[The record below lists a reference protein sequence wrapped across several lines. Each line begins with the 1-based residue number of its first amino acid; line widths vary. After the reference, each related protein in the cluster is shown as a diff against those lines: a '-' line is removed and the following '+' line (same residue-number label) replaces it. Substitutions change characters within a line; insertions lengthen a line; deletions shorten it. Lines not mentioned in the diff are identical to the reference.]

1 LKDPRYDAVGSS
13 SLREELFT
21 AFLKVKSTDLA
32 VENPSSNEKASTQSQ
47 NPHETKQE
55 RKERAV
61 REREQKVKAELQLI
75 EGRIDKS
82 RTQLNREEG
91 ELEFKYSFIFS
102 FMTPNNTDS
111 LRTLLT
117 DAVRDPQV

>member
-1 LKDPRYDAVGSS
+1 VKDPRYDAVGSS

-21 AFLKVKSTDLA
+21 SFLKVKSTDSA
-32 VENPSSNEKASTQSQ
+32 NSPSSNEKASTQLS
-47 NPHETKQE
+47 NPHESKQE

-91 ELEFKYSFIFS
+91 ELEFKYLFIFS
-102 FMTPNNTDS
+102 LVSQNNTPIPIG
-111 LRTLLT
+111 RF
-117 DAVRDPQV
+117 